1 MKRFLAL
8 FLVFALCA
16 CAGGSG
22 GTHLVS
28 GRGLSKT
35 QPDGEATRR
44 IALAYPYTHDKLDVV
59 YYHDGAYDP
68 RAMQQIS
75 ALMRDRHANVAGK
88 IDPALIDYMVDIRTR
103 LDLPPQAVFQVL
115 SGYRTPETN
124 ARLAVTNG
132 NVAKESLHMHGWAVD
147 FRMEGVNGR
156 AICAIAE
163 TMQRGGV
170 AYYPEDNH
178 VHVDLGN
185 IRTWHEASR

>member
-1 MKRFLAL
+1 MKHWLAL
-8 FLVFALCA
+8 SLLFILCA
-16 CAGGSG
+16 CANGGYH
-22 GTHLVS
+22 TVS
-28 GRGLSKT
+28 GRGLEKT
-35 QPDGEATRR
+35 QPDGEAVRR
-44 IALAYPYTHDKLDVV
+44 IVLSYPYTHETLDAV

-68 RAMQQIS
+68 RVMKKIDI
-75 ALMRDRHANVAGK
+75 LFRDRHANVAGK
-88 IDPALIDYMVDIRTR
+88 IDPELIDYLVDIRTR
-103 LDLPPQAVFQVL
+103 LALPPTAAFQIL

-124 ARLAVTNG
+124 ARLAATNG

-147 FRMEGVNGR
+147 FRMEGVNGK

-185 IRTWHEASR
+185 IRTWHEAGN